1 MDFLKEFVA
10 SPAIAVI
17 CFFVGFA
24 CKRFDNEKLNKFIP
38 VICGL
43 LGAILGIVAFITL
56 PDYIG
61 AENWLCALATGIISG
76 LAATGAHQIYKQLA
90 ENE

>member
-1 MDFLKEFVA
+1 MDFLKEFAA

-17 CFFVGFA
+17 CYFVGFA
-24 CKRFDNEKLNKFIP
+24 CKKFKNEKLDSFIP

-43 LGAILGIVAFITL
+43 LGAVLGVIAFITL

-61 AENWLCALATGIISG
+61 AANWLCAVAIGIISG
-76 LAATGAHQIYKQLA
+76 FAATGANQVIKQLKKG
-90 ENE
+90 

>member
-1 MDFLKEFVA
+1 MDFLKEFAA

-24 CKRFDNEKLNKFIP
+24 CKKFNNETLTRFIP
-38 VICGL
+38 VICGI

-56 PDYIG
+56 PEYIG
-61 AENWLCALATGIISG
+61 AANWLCAVAIGIISG
-76 LAATGAHQIYKQLA
+76 LSATGAHQVYKQIK
-90 ENE
+90 NED